1 MTETIFLYGLVL
13 IVIGWIFVFLS
24 ILINSTISKELKR
37 KNDIKELE
45 VKNELNRIYMD
56 IDLIKTKE
64 MIDGKIKEYIAK
76 WVLIN
81 ITSKGD
87 NYIKDQEVEEL
98 INDTTSKFI
107 LEMSDIHLF
116 YIKCL
121 TTITNDDELVR
132 FVREETKFLVLEYIV
147 DFNKVE

>member
-13 IVIGWIFVFLS
+13 IVIGWVFVFLS

-64 MIDGKIKEYIAK
+64 MIDGKIKEYITK

-116 YIKCL
+116 YIRCL